1 MQVQAIILILTELAD
16 TMQSHYL
23 CWKQSLEEFGVMIK
37 PQLLSYGGSLPFR
50 IAEKFTGSKE
60 QSFIEKVVERKKDLY
75 VDMHRE
81 QKCPSILE

>member
-1 MQVQAIILILTELAD
+1 M
-16 TMQSHYL
+16 
-23 CWKQSLEEFGVMIK
+23 EE
-37 PQLLSYGGSLPFR
+37 PPFR

-81 QKCPSILE
+81 QKYPSILE